1 MTTCSCV
8 FSANRRGE
16 WRGNDSHLSLTVK
29 VSLDRGE
36 RGAAEQSA
44 GSDGRLTLFHS
55 HSLLSPLLSS
65 PLCASKVNDPRE
77 EREKGKGKK
86 RGSTAV
92 LLLLLLLLSTT
103 LNRKSDS
110 LTNPS
115 SSITVHPLSPFWK
128 KKKKKKRTLAAD
140 THTHTQKSAIHLSGH
155 LLIATDSSTWK
166 EEEEW
171 RERVQHRHKT

>member
-92 LLLLLLLLSTT
+92 LCCCCCCCYYLQRSIAKVTLSLTRRLLS
-103 LNRKSDS
+103 LCILS
-110 LTNPS
+110 L
-115 SSITVHPLSPFWK
+115 HFG
-128 KKKKKKRTLAAD
+128 KRRRRRSARWQL
-140 THTHTQKSAIHLSGH
+140 THTHT
-155 LLIATDSSTWK
+155 
-166 EEEEW
+166 
-171 RERVQHRHKT
+171 HKKKCHPSLRALTYCY